1 MKNVKKG
8 TGKHILLVLLLLI
21 AVVAVAACGKPPV
34 ETLAA
39 RIRIDYSDT
48 SGLLEEINKANSTQT
63 AAAKDDPKLDS
74 LVYQIIIDGN
84 LGAQTNWGSKDG
96 GDYGTGNGF
105 LDKQCTTYDSLVMLL
120 SEITSGEKAFG
131 YFSCEL
137 GEATTVTKSDVASGV
152 LQANYYRYDAAF
164 SSDSL
169 NTRNYIAHK
178 NLACLVSDVA
188 ATAATSTESN
198 NVFILVSDLAMQ
210 NESVSSQIADV
221 LTKNVISSDSL
232 TMSLIGIQA
241 DYVGKIN
248 NVPRSSIGIEPK
260 RVFGEPLNSS
270 KVYQRYLYLL
280 IIGNPKQVYETTNK
294 ILEKCENNSNL
305 NREGQVN
312 SVYFSGLECVSSK
325 TANSAGATNCTMQW
339 KEPNLE
345 FCGNILSYGEKIE
358 EKNVQGYMFFFNKDE
373 VTQEDIDTISRMPLA
388 KIYSE
393 APSPTEENIR
403 ITCSFPFSLR
413 TCIKQSGASMTEGSI
428 LLDFSASTPT
438 VTLSQVNQLD
448 LTVNDNKITAKIT
461 GWSTCDSGLISLYGE
476 PVFDAESGQFQVG
489 LVLNNSMLQQDLP
502 MILSI
507 TLQPS
512 FMPDRSKLL
521 EAFDASWLTTWS
533 MDMKQYNYDWDTHA
547 FTFKQAKKT
556 AYLAETFLNNLL
568 DRQIDENIKDANAEI
583 AYYTE
588 TFVLGVV
595 EHNQAGTYVTSKQTV
610 KPDTDFGWGFSK
622 DEVDQFPKG

>member
-1 MKNVKKG
+1 MNNVKKG
-8 TGKHILLVLLLLI
+8 AGKHILLVLLLLI
-21 AVVAVAACGKPPV
+21 AVVAVAACGPNPV
-34 ETLAA
+34 ETLPA

-48 SGLLEEINKANSTQT
+48 SGLLEEVNKANSTQT
-63 AAAKDDPKLDS
+63 ADPKKDSELDNPI
-74 LVYQIIIDGN
+74 YQIIIDGN
-84 LGAQTNWGSKDG
+84 LGAQTSWGSKDG

-137 GEATTVTKSDVASGV
+137 GEATTATKTDVTSGA
-152 LQANYYRYDAAF
+152 LQANYFRYDAAF

-169 NTRNYIAHK
+169 NTKNYVAHK
-178 NLACLVSDVA
+178 NIACLVSDVA
-188 ATAATSTESN
+188 ATAAKDTKTN

-210 NESVSSQIADV
+210 NEGVSNQIANA
-221 LTKNVISSDSL
+221 LTNYVISNDSL

-260 RVFGEPLNSS
+260 RVFGDPTNSS
-270 KVYQRYLYLL
+270 KAYDRYLYLL

-294 ILEKCENNSNL
+294 ILEKCKNNSNL
-305 NREGQVN
+305 NENGKVN
-312 SVYFSGLECVSSK
+312 SVYFSGLECVSNQ
-325 TANSAGATNCTMQW
+325 TAYSSGGANCATQW
-339 KEPNLE
+339 TEPNLE
-345 FCGNILSYGEKIE
+345 FCGNILSYGEEIE
-358 EKNVQGYMFFFNKDE
+358 KEAVRKYVFSFNDAD
-373 VTQEDIDTISRMPLA
+373 QESIDAISLMPLA

-393 APSPTEENIR
+393 APTPTEENIR
-403 ITCSFPFSLR
+403 ITCSFPFSLQ
-413 TCIKQSGASMTEGSI
+413 TCIKQSGASMTEGSTA
-428 LLDFSASTPT
+428 FSFAENNPSVSLALP
-438 VTLSQVNQLD
+438 NQLG
-448 LTVNDNKITAKIT
+448 LTVNDDKITANIS
-461 GWSTCDSGLISLYGE
+461 GWDECDSGLLSLNGE
-476 PVFDAESGQFQVG
+476 PVFDAESGQYQVG
-489 LVLNNSMLQQDLP
+489 LMLNNSKLQQDLP

-521 EAFDASWLTTWS
+521 EAFDANWLTTWS

-547 FTFKQAKKT
+547 FKFRQATKT

-568 DRQIDENIKDANAEI
+568 DRQIDENIKDANAEM

-595 EHNQAGTYVTSKQTV
+595 EHNQAGTYVTTKQTV
-610 KPDTDFGWGFSK
+610 KPETDFGWGFSK
-622 DEVDQFPKG
+622 DEVDQFPNG